1 MQFSRRRAGLNCGL
15 RFGDNPDVVQ
25 RGRRDG
31 ARYDLMHQRGEL
43 TLYPGR
49 VTPVSGFLGDVVES
63 LAGVDVRHAAMDGY
77 KDQEAKDF
85 MDRAGIRWR
94 IDYRRV
100 GAGKDGSRDLRALQ
114 RLVLN
119 RKLKLPDSLAL
130 VTAVSKS
137 EVRRDGN
144 GNPAL
149 NKADSR
155 GRIDLLSAAIIAAG
169 LAEPE
174 FDKVPSRGVYLG
186 LAG

>member
-1 MQFSRRRAGLNCGL
+1 MA
-15 RFGDNPDVVQ
+15 FGDNPDVLT

-49 VTPVSGFLGDVVES
+49 VTPVSGFLGDVVPNR
-63 LAGVDVRHAAMDGY
+63 LAGVRTRRDTRRWIRLQGPTRPRILP
-77 KDQEAKDF
+77 

-94 IDYRRV
+94 IDYRSV
-100 GAGKDGSRDLRALQ
+100 SGQGKDGGPDLRAMQ

-137 EVRRDGN
+137 E
-144 GNPAL
+144 P
-149 NKADSR
+149 
-155 GRIDLLSAAIIAAG
+155 
-169 LAEPE
+169 
-174 FDKVPSRGVYLG
+174 FGVIRQRQPWR
-186 LAG
+186 